1 MSSRDLAA
9 ALRDALRDETPPVP
23 VRALVA
29 AVLMCARGGAP
40 SRLGMSKLARYSY
53 GSSQNNYADL
63 LDALVERIPHVVGE
77 MVPADSVDPAAAAK
91 LRDDLQQ
98 RDATI
103 ARLRTEL
110 ADLKERHEHVRRYTL
125 ALHQQQDERDM
136 KDSETG
142 GRIVPLRRLDI

>member
-1 MSSRDLAA
+1 MNSRELAA
-9 ALRDALRDETPPVP
+9 AIRDALGEESPPVP

-29 AVLMCARGGAP
+29 AVLMCARGTAP
-40 SRLGMSKLARYSY
+40 SRLGMAKVGGYSY

-63 LDALVERIPHVVGE
+63 LDALVDRLPHVVGE

-103 ARLRTEL
+103 KRLRDEI
-110 ADLKERHEHVRRYTL
+110 ADLKERHEHVRRYAL
-125 ALHQQQDERDM
+125 ALHQRQDERDM

-142 GRIVPLRRLDI
+142 ARIVPLRRLDI

>member
-9 ALRDALRDETPPVP
+9 AIRDALREDTPPVP

-40 SRLGMSKLARYSY
+40 SRLGMARLAKYSY
-53 GSSQNNYADL
+53 GSSQNNYSDL
-63 LDALVERIPHVVGE
+63 LDALVERLPHVVGE
-77 MVPADSVDPAAAAK
+77 MVPADSIDPAAAAK

-103 ARLRTEL
+103 ERLRAEL
-110 ADLKERHEHVRRYTL
+110 ADLKERHEQVRRYAL
-125 ALHQQQDERDM
+125 ALHNRQDERDI
-136 KDSETG
+136 KDAETG
-142 GRIVPLRRLDI
+142 ARVVPLRRLDI

>member
-1 MSSRDLAA
+1 
-9 ALRDALRDETPPVP
+9 
-23 VRALVA
+23 
-29 AVLMCARGGAP
+29 MCARGGAP